1 MRIAIS
7 GAGIGGLAV
16 GLRTGGGSVS
26 IWSNGTRR
34 ASCRSGAG
42 ATSVDQHGRLVLE
55 GGEVVEADVVIGADG
70 AQSAVRRTLLGD
82 TPPRYTGEVTG
93 QR

>member
-1 MRIAIS
+1 VS
-7 GAGIGGLAV
+7 F
-16 GLRTGGGSVS
+16 GS
-26 IWSNGTRR
+26 R
-34 ASCRSGAG
+34 
-42 ATSVDQHGRLVLE
+42 ATSVDEHGRLVLE

-82 TPPRYTGEVTG
+82 TPPRYTGEVTW